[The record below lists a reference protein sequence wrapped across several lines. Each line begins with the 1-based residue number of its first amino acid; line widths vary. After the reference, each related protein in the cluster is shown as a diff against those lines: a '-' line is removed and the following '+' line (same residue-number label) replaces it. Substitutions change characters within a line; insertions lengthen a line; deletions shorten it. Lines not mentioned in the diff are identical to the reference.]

1 MNTAAAEGAT
11 SGPTTHVVV
20 MGVSGSGKS
29 TIAKG
34 VADALGYHF
43 VEADEFH
50 SEGNIAKMESGTPL
64 TDEDRWP
71 WLRALSTW
79 MGEQA
84 DAGRSTVITCSAL
97 RRSYRDVLREGPP
110 SVNFLH
116 LAGPAEVIRER
127 MSDREG
133 HFMPASLLQ
142 SQFDTLEPLDA
153 DESGIVLD
161 LRRPPDELIAE
172 SVAWLDGGPSR
183 PASPTLP
190 D

>member
-1 MNTAAAEGAT
+1 MTDETGHT
-11 SGPTTHVVV
+11 RHVVV
-20 MGVSGSGKS
+20 MGVSGSGKT
-29 TIAKG
+29 TIARG
-34 VADALGYHF
+34 VADALGFHF

-50 SEGNIAKMESGTPL
+50 SKDNIAKMESGVPL

-79 MGEQA
+79 MSEQA

-110 SVNFLH
+110 SVDFLH

-127 MSDREG
+127 MADREG
-133 HFMPASLLQ
+133 HFMPTSLLQ
-142 SQFDTLEPLDA
+142 SQIDTLEPLDA

-161 LRRPPDELIAE
+161 LRAAPEQLIAE
-172 SVAWLDGGPSR
+172 SVAWLDGGRPR
-183 PASPTLP
+183 PASPAP
-190 D
+190 PH